1 MKVFLNK
8 KVLLLIIITV
18 LVAVVAVVS
27 VNTSGHPG
35 FVTDAAEAIVRP
47 LKSVASSVARS
58 FESIYGFMYKY
69 DSVVAENAQL
79 KAQINDMHQNYREY
93 IETANENERFKA
105 LLELKARNTKPVVD
119 SAAIDSW
126 SSSNW
131 TSSFTI
137 NRGADNSDVAAG
149 DSVITETGILVGR
162 VSQVGSDTSVCVSI
176 IDTTFSA
183 GALIGKS
190 GDPAMATGDFTLM
203 RRGLCKLDFLSDDI
217 DVVAGD
223 AIVTSGKGGTFAQGL
238 IIGEVTEV
246 SDYMT
251 GVGRYA
257 AVKPAV
263 DLQTLTYVYVITDFE
278 IVD

>member
-8 KVLLLIIITV
+8 KVILLIIITV
-18 LVAVVAVVS
+18 AIAVVAIVS
-27 VNTSGHPG
+27 VNTVGRPG
-35 FVTDAAEAIVRP
+35 FITDAAEAVVRP
-47 LKSVASSVARS
+47 LKGVASSVARS
-58 FESIYGFMYKY
+58 FESIYGSMYKY
-69 DSVVAENAQL
+69 DSVLQENERL
-79 KAQINDMHQNYREY
+79 KAQINEMRQDYREY
-93 IETANENERFKA
+93 IETANENDRLKA
-105 LLELKARNTKPVVD
+105 LLELKARDTNPVLD
-119 SAAIDSW
+119 SAVIISPGASNW
-126 SSSNW
+126 SS
-131 TSSFTI
+131 TFTI
-137 NRGADNSDVAAG
+137 NRGADNSEVAAG

-162 VSQVGSDTSVCVSI
+162 ISQVGSETSVCVSI

-223 AIVTSGKGGTFAQGL
+223 AIVTSGKGGTFAPGL

-246 SDYMT
+246 LDHLT

-257 AVKPAV
+257 AVKPSV
-263 DLQTLTYVYVITDFE
+263 DLETLMYVYVITDFE